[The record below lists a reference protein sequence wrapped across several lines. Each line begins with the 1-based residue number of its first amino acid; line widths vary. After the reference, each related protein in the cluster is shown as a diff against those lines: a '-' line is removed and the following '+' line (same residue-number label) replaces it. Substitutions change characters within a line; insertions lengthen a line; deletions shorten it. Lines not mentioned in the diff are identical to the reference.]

1 MKVFLK
7 LGLPQSS
14 QLEIMLVKYLFTSI
28 NRMCFRGI
36 HYSLT
41 IDLMQYFVEEYPDF
55 LKDSELNRKTEEEQ
69 DGRQEIKTTISDA
82 MIFYE
87 GGVNSSN
94 ITSSE

>member
-1 MKVFLK
+1 
-7 LGLPQSS
+7 
-14 QLEIMLVKYLFTSI
+14 
-28 NRMCFRGI
+28 
-36 HYSLT
+36 
-41 IDLMQYFVEEYPDF
+41 MQYFVEEYPDF